1 MLCGSVHLHRIE
13 FAGTRAY
20 YPCARRTKVEML
32 KISGDSEG
40 QHLYFERL
48 QEGPKS
54 TS

>member
-1 MLCGSVHLHRIE
+1 MLCGSVHLHRIDL
-13 FAGTRAY
+13 RAQG
-20 YPCARRTKVEML
+20 PIAQVPGRTKVEML

-40 QHLYFERL
+40 KHIYFERL